1 MGVLLFKNL
10 NLSKAES
17 LWLKAVYENN
27 GIPDPKTFK
36 VKFHGQLPEG
46 FNFQALDRTFLWDNR
61 LNIFGIWI
69 SNPKDKLFKYLDK
82 VIKAIKAKIREN
94 PNLEFISVEELSK
107 LTGISVS
114 DTKLTLGHLGH
125 HPGFSLSGSG
135 KGDEFG
141 YDLIGFSGIDYL
153 DGYLDYKDIPTLLE
167 QTWAKFRMD
176 LYIRPDQEP
185 DQDKDK
191 PQLCHTKLCNSI
203 FFGEEIWSFH
213 SNSAQVVRV
222 LIEAH
227 KKGFKEIHMDQI
239 HASLPKE
246 IESQSLSQIF
256 KRADG
261 NTAWKK
267 LVIQGPSGKGF
278 YRINPDY
285 LQNGVREISL
295 SS

>member
-1 MGVLLFKNL
+1 MLAFRDLKLTN
-10 NLSKAES
+10 AET
-17 LWLKAVYENN
+17 LWLKAIYENG
-27 GIPDPKTFK
+27 GIPDPNTFK
-36 VKFHGQLPEG
+36 VKFHDQLSAG

-69 SNPKDKLFKYLDK
+69 SNPEDKLIKNLDR
-82 VIKAIKAKIREN
+82 VIKSIRTKIEEN
-94 PNLEFISVEELSK
+94 PKLASITAEEVSK
-107 LTGISVS
+107 LTGISVI
-114 DTKLTLGHLGH
+114 DAELTLGHLGH
-125 HPGFSLSGSG
+125 HPGFWSSARGKGPEYGQELIEFSGS
-135 KGDEFG
+135 DH
-141 YDLIGFSGIDYL
+141 IDSYL
-153 DGYLDYKDIPTLLE
+153 NYKDIPTLLE

-176 LYIRPDQEP
+176 LYIRPDQETP
-185 DQDKDK
+185 QDKEK
-191 PQLCHTKLCNSI
+191 PPLCHTKLCNSI
-203 FFGEEIWSFH
+203 FIGEEIWSFH
-213 SNSAQVVRV
+213 TNAAQVVRV

-227 KKGFKEIHMDQI
+227 KNGFKEIHIDEI

-278 YRINPDY
+278 YQINPAY

-295 SS
+295 TS